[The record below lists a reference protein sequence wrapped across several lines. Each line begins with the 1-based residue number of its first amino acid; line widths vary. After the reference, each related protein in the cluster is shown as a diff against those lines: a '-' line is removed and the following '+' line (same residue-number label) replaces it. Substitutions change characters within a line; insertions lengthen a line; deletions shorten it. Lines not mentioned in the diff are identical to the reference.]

1 MLLDS
6 FDPNTLDLD
15 WPSYLYS
22 GNTTHRALLDYE
34 DYLWFIQWQWRFK
47 QSRNSHKGYL
57 FRTVKVKLG
66 GVWCSQN
73 QWLHTAIMERVE
85 PPPRPGLIVDHIDRD
100 TMNNTRENFRW
111 VTASQNRMNR

>member
-1 MLLDS
+1 VLLDS

-47 QSRNSHKGYL
+47 QSRNS
-57 FRTVKVKLG
+57 
-66 GVWCSQN
+66 
-73 QWLHTAIMERVE
+73 
-85 PPPRPGLIVDHIDRD
+85 P
-100 TMNNTRENFRW
+100 
-111 VTASQNRMNR
+111 